1 MKHGWVDASRAL
13 PLGHRRWSER
23 LGARTVLGRRA
34 ALSGAAA
41 DRGSAALGAAI
52 FTPVFIA
59 LLALVIAAGRI
70 QIAQG
75 AADAAARD
83 AARTASLADTPDT
96 AQGEARQAAA
106 DALRRSGLVCSDIA
120 VAVESDGIDAPV
132 GQAATVT
139 ATVSCTVPL
148 DDVALPVLPGTKTL
162 KSTMTSVVD
171 QWRAQ

>member
-1 MKHGWVDASRAL
+1 MNHPWVHAFRERPVGCGWRAG
-13 PLGHRRWSER
+13 PLALRP
-23 LGARTVLGRRA
+23 VLGWRA
-34 ALSGAAA
+34 AFSGAAA

-83 AARTASLADTPDT
+83 AARTASLAESPDT

-106 DALRRSGLVCSDIA
+106 DSLRRSGLACSDIA

-148 DDVALPVLPGTKTL
+148 DDVALPALPGSKTL

-171 QWRAQ
+171 QWRAR